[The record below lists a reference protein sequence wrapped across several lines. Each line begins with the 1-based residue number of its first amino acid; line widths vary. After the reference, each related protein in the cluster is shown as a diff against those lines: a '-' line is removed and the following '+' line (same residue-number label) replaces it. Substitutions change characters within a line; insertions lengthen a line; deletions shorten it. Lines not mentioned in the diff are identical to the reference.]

1 MIDNRRKS
9 VDAYMPLW
17 IGDYLA
23 DTTHLT
29 TEQHGAYLLLLM
41 AYWRKGGPLPAD
53 EPTLA
58 RIAKMTT
65 HKWKATRPIM
75 VALFIEEEG
84 VWRSKRADAELE
96 KANALKAARSASGK
110 RGAEVS
116 NAKRTGKIVYVA
128 PHAVNQSHEKTQ
140 GGFEVK
146 AFEILEGGLSTKTA
160 ENSDVNRSNADVLP
174 SAKPQPSPSP
184 IRTRTEGGDSSD
196 LLRSNPENQ
205 NQADSLLVRAEH
217 EHVTKPASK
226 PNLPKAQR
234 GTRWPAGQLVP
245 DEWLAKAAANWATR
259 GLPVEAI
266 SIEAEKFVAHWTAK
280 AGKDATKVD
289 WSAAWRTWYLNAYG
303 VKANGRSRQ
312 HGASGSIFDHALGP
326 FGGLGDELAAGGEIP
341 ADGRTIDHGPV
352 AH

>member
-65 HKWKATRPIM
+65 HKWKATRPIL
-75 VALFIEEEG
+75 VALFLEEDG

-116 NAKRTGKIVYVA
+116 NSKRTGKIVYVP
-128 PHAVNQSHEKTQ
+128 PHSVNQSHEKTQ

-160 ENSDVNRSNADVLP
+160 ETSHVNLGNAEVLP
-174 SAKPQPSPSP
+174 SAKSQPSPSP
-184 IRTRTEGGDSSD
+184 IRTRAEVSSPTT
-196 LLRSNPENQ
+196 LSSHPEIQ
-205 NQADSLLVRAEH
+205 NLGDSLLVLPDG
-217 EHVTKPASK
+217 KPPPDLFAPPKPISSK
-226 PNLPKAQR
+226 INR
-234 GTRWPAGQLVP
+234 GTRWPAGAVVP
-245 DEWLAKAAANWATR
+245 DDWIADAAARRKVHGKPPIDLA
-259 GLPVEAI
+259 L
-266 SIEAEKFVAHWTAK
+266 EAEKFQNFWAAK
-280 AGKDATKVD
+280 SGKDATKVD
-289 WSAAWRTWYLNAYG
+289 WRATWRNWTLNTNG
-303 VKANGRSRQ
+303 VYANGKANSGQ
-312 HGASGSIFDHALGP
+312 HGRRGQVLDDHPLGNSGAL
-326 FGGLGDELAAGGEIP
+326 LARLAAQRE
-341 ADGRTIDHGPV
+341 DRERFDS
-352 AH
+352 

>member
-23 DTTHLT
+23 DTPHLT

-65 HKWKATRPIM
+65 HKWKATRPVM
-75 VALFIEEEG
+75 VALFVEEGG

-116 NAKRTGKIVYVA
+116 NAKRAGKITYVA
-128 PHAVNQSHEKTQ
+128 PHAVNERGEKSL

-146 AFEILEGGLSTKTA
+146 AFEILEGGLGTKSA
-160 ENSDVNRSNADVLP
+160 ELSHINSGGVDVLP

-184 IRTRTEGGDSSD
+184 SSKEENCSSSETLGSMEREGVASD
-196 LLRSNPENQ
+196 PRPPSFGKKPSKKKPNGIEPGIPTDDVGAIVDYWNGL
-205 NQADSLLVRAEH
+205 AEH
-217 EHVTKPASK
+217 VGLPQVRMVTATRRQKVQARINELGGVVNLGSVIDKIEHQPFLLGKNKRNWQATFDWVMEPS
-226 PNLPKAQR
+226 N
-234 GTRWPAGQLVP
+234 
-245 DEWLAKAAANWATR
+245 LAKVAENTYANT
-259 GLPVEAI
+259 G
-266 SIEAEKFVAHWTAK
+266 
-280 AGKDATKVD
+280 G
-289 WSAAWRTWYLNAYG
+289 
-303 VKANGRSRQ
+303 ANG
-312 HGASGSIFDHALGP
+312 HA
-326 FGGLGDELAAGGEIP
+326 
-341 ADGRTIDHGPV
+341 
-352 AH
+352 

>member
-75 VALFIEEEG
+75 VALFIEENG

-96 KANALKAARSASGK
+96 KAHALKAARSASGK

-116 NAKRTGKIVYVA
+116 NSKRTGKIVYVQ

-146 AFEILEGGLSTKTA
+146 AFEILDGGLSAKTA
-160 ENSDVNRSNADVLP
+160 ETSHVNHGNADVLP

-184 IRTRTEGGDSSD
+184 IRTRTEVDGSSD
-196 LLRSNPENQ
+196 LLRSNPESQ
-205 NQADSLLVRAEH
+205 NLVDSLLVRAEP
-217 EHVTKPASK
+217 EPTVKPASK
-226 PNLPKAQR
+226 PISSKRDR
-234 GTRWPAGQLVP
+234 GTRWPAEQPVP
-245 DEWLAKAAANWATR
+245 DDWLAKAAANWAGR
-259 GLPVEAI
+259 GLPVELI
-266 SIEAEKFVAHWTAK
+266 PIEAEKFVAHWTAK
-280 AGKDATKVD
+280 AGKDAAKVN

-303 VKANGRSRQ
+303 VKANGRANGKSGQ
-312 HGASGSIFDHALGP
+312 SGSVVFDDAFDAYVGARSEHATP
-326 FGGLGDELAAGGEIP
+326 
-341 ADGRTIDHGPV
+341 RH
-352 AH
+352 

>member
-75 VALFIEEEG
+75 VALFIEENG

-116 NAKRTGKIVYVA
+116 NSKRTGKIVYVA

-146 AFEILEGGLSTKTA
+146 AFEILEGGLSIKTA
-160 ENSDVNRSNADVLP
+160 ETSHINLGNADVLP

-196 LLRSNPENQ
+196 LLRSHPENH
-205 NQADSLLVRAEH
+205 NLVDSLLVCSE
-217 EHVTKPASK
+217 SK
-226 PNLPKAQR
+226 PPPRPSQKPISSKVER
-234 GTRWPAGQLVP
+234 GTRWTLSAVPEEWIVAAEIAHPMVDVRAEAVAFVNWWLSAPGSKGIKLNWKATFMGWIGRDAKRLKEKSHGKNNSGQP
-245 DEWLAKAAANWATR
+245 
-259 GLPVEAI
+259 
-266 SIEAEKFVAHWTAK
+266 
-280 AGKDATKVD
+280 
-289 WSAAWRTWYLNAYG
+289 
-303 VKANGRSRQ
+303 
-312 HGASGSIFDHALGP
+312 
-326 FGGLGDELAAGGEIP
+326 
-341 ADGRTIDHGPV
+341 RTIDDNPRGNF
-352 AH
+352 AAIAERLRAERLDREGRGMFDA